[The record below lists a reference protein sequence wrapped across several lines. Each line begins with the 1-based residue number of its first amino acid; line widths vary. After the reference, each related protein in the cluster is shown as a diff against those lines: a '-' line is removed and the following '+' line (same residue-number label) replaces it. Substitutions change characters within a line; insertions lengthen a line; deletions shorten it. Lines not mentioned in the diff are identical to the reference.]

1 MKIGFVQFNPIFGE
15 KNSNCDKVKNLL
27 HGVSADVIVLP
38 ELFNTGYTFLNKT
51 EVTMLAETKNGKT
64 ADFML
69 SLAQEKKCCFAYGFA
84 EKYRDSFYNSMSFVS
99 PVGLLHTYRK
109 VQLFKEE
116 KHWFQ
121 FGKQGFKVFEYEGIK
136 FGMLICFDWIYPE
149 TMRTLAL
156 KGAQIIL
163 HAANLVMPFCPDAM
177 VTRAIENRVFIVTA
191 DRIGEEK
198 RNGKTYKFIGKSQ
211 IVSPKGEILIRV
223 DDEECVKVIDIDPIL
238 ALDKKVNEYNDLF
251 ADRKDDLYFR

>member
-1 MKIGFVQFNPIFGE
+1 MRIGFVQFNPIFGE
-15 KNSNCDKVKNLL
+15 KNANCDIVKNLL
-27 HGVSADVIVLP
+27 GDVRADLIVLP
-38 ELFNTGYTFLNKT
+38 ELFNTGYTFLNKA
-51 EVTMLAETKNGKT
+51 EVAMLAETKNGKT
-64 ADFML
+64 ANFML

-84 EKYRDSFYNSMSFVS
+84 EKYRDSLYNSMSFVS
-99 PVGLLHTYRK
+99 PAGLLHTYRK

-121 FGKQGFKVFEYEGIK
+121 PGKQGFEVFEFRDVK
-136 FGMLICFDWIYPE
+136 LGMLICFDWIFPE
-149 TMRTLAL
+149 TIRTLAL

-198 RNGKTYKFIGKSQ
+198 RNDKAYRFIGKSQ
-211 IVSPKGEILIRV
+211 IVSQKGEILIRV
-223 DDEECVKVIDIDPIL
+223 RDEECVKILDIDPAL
-238 ALDKKVNEYNDLF
+238 ALNKKINEYNDLF

>member
-15 KNSNCDKVKNLL
+15 KNSNCNTVKRLL
-27 HGVSADVIVLP
+27 RRVSADLIVLP
-38 ELFNTGYTFLNKT
+38 ELFNTGYTFVNKA
-51 EVTMLAETKNGKT
+51 EVTMLAETKDGKT

-69 SLAQEKKCCFAYGFA
+69 SLAREKDCCFAYGFA
-84 EKYRDSFYNSMSFVS
+84 EKYRDSLYNSMSFVS
-99 PVGLLHTYRK
+99 PDGLLHTYRK
-109 VQLFKEE
+109 VQLFEEE
-116 KHWFQ
+116 KHWFHP
-121 FGKQGFKVFEYEGIK
+121 GKDGFNVFEYGGVT
-136 FGMLICFDWIYPE
+136 FGLLICFDWIFPE

-198 RNGKTYKFIGKSQ
+198 RNSKAYRFVGKSQ
-211 IVSPKGEILIRV
+211 IVSARGEILIRV
-223 DDEECVKVIDIDPIL
+223 EDEECVKVVDVDPIL

-251 ADRKDDLYFR
+251 ADRREDLYFK